1 MLVGYATMLNQLF
14 EPLREWVEVTRRSK
28 GSKKPSSWFNVEG
41 ARESRGG
48 GRRLGTASGEI
59 ILRLEPLYGEFIAEP
74 RSPEASWLNIKQL
87 TEPQPI
93 GGELISTRQI

>member
-1 MLVGYATMLNQLF
+1 MLIQLF
-14 EPLREWVEVTRRSK
+14 EPLREWVHKTRRSK
-28 GSKKPSSWFNVEG
+28 GSKKPPGGVILGG

-48 GRRLGTASGEI
+48 GRRLGTAPGEI
-59 ILRLEPLYGEFIAEP
+59 NLRLEPPCGEFIAEQ

-87 TEPQPI
+87 TEPQPK

>member
-1 MLVGYATMLNQLF
+1 MLNQLF
-14 EPLREWVEVTRRSK
+14 EPLREWVYKTRRSK

-41 ARESRGG
+41 ARASRGG
-48 GRRLGTASGEI
+48 GSRPETASGEI
-59 ILRLEPLYGEFIAEP
+59 NLCLERPYGEFNTEQ

-87 TEPQPI
+87 TEPQPK